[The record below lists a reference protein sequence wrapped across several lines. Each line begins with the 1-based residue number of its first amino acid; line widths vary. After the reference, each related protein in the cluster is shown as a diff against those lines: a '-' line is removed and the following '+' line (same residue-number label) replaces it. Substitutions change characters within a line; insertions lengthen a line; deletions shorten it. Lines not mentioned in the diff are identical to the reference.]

1 MGFGFRFGHTRQA
14 CVCVREMTISM
25 KIAHMEIVPHAVCP
39 TCHYALSEEEIRAGW
54 RQDPHDFTTA
64 CPKCGERFAAALR
77 IFFERKEEHGGV
89 RFLCIPQLKAAA
101 EAVQRGPSRR
111 LGVAFL
117 FEEHPEVLFNMI
129 RHFGSYER
137 ARKALKK

>member
-1 MGFGFRFGHTRQA
+1 MSFGFRLEHTHRQA
-14 CVCVREMTISM
+14 CVCVREISISM
-25 KIAHMEIVPHAVCP
+25 KLAHMEIIPDAICP
-39 TCHYALSEEEIRAGW
+39 ACRYSLSEDEIRAGW

-77 IFFERKEEHGGV
+77 IFFERKEEDGV

-101 EAVQRGPSRR
+101 EEVRRGKNRR
-111 LGVAFL
+111 LGVKFL